1 VPVAA
6 VADPGPGLVSLGSAP
21 ESALE
26 DLAQGLLLD
35 ANGPSGLPQQT
46 VILAH
51 TGLAGELARR
61 LHRRV
66 GGPCPL
72 PRMFTLDQWLARQ
85 PVPAVTLDAVQ
96 LVAEL
101 QQQLVARPWFAG
113 LDHWAMAAE
122 LAALFE
128 ALGRHLEDGPAA
140 ALPATAEEL
149 AAMLARAH
157 GARDHT
163 LFHLDA
169 RLVHDLWRA
178 CEGHPEWGLSRWQR
192 DALAMAHLL
201 RAPDGPLW
209 VFDVA
214 RFPPQ
219 ARGFFERYAALQRVT
234 LLTLETLAPRSGA
247 APSRS
252 AWVRAALRETDAALA
267 DRARSWQLEQ
277 QPLPP
282 AGIWVSRALGREAEA
297 KHACDTVCEWLA
309 QGLQRIAVVACDRA
323 LARRLRAL
331 LEREGVLADDKAG
344 WMLSTTRV
352 GAAVRDLLRL
362 QRRATPALLRAVLDS
377 PLLVTAEPDA
387 VCTQLGPAL
396 DRQPAHARLDWRALE
411 RDAAARPAAAAWLS
425 LLRQVLA
432 GLGARP
438 RALGEWL
445 DALLATLDTLAP
457 GLAGDPA
464 GAQLLAHLQSSRAAL
479 AAHPAPRSAGEFA
492 DWLDWTLG
500 ETLFRDDSVQS
511 PVLLTHPAAL
521 RGLCFDAILVIGADA
536 AHLPASGARPRIVR
550 DAARAELGLPD
561 TAAQRS
567 EAAADWCLLMGSAPR
582 IEISWQTLDERGE
595 PVAASPFVLLMQRFH
610 RLAWGS
616 DLPEAP
622 AFTRSAPASPPSLS
636 AVERAP
642 GVLPAELSPTGYQAL
657 LDCPYRWFVRDGLHL
672 RAPERVLE
680 DTEPSDFGE
689 AVHRVL
695 RTFHEQ
701 CPSLDAVGRDG
712 ALAALRAVTERVFA
726 PLLARDF
733 GAAGWLERWC
743 AVVPAYVDWQLAH
756 ESAGWRIDAHASER
770 EVSATLALDAG
781 QRVGLRGRPDR
792 IDEGTG
798 AVRAVLDYK
807 TGSRSRSEG
816 LTKDPTEDAQLVLYA
831 AMLADVGAVT
841 YLPLGEGA
849 LDRGGGLRPVSL
861 GGEDLAAAVEGHRG
875 RLAGTLQRIAAGAPL
890 TAMGDADA
898 CRYCQADGLCRKA
911 HRAPF
916 G

>member
-1 VPVAA
+1 VLS
-6 VADPGPGLVSLGSAP
+6 VADPGPGLVCLGVPP

-26 DLAQGLLLD
+26 DLAHGLVLESD
-35 ANGPSGLPQQT
+35 GCTGLPQQT

-51 TGLAGELARR
+51 AGLAGELARR

-85 PVPAVTLDAVQ
+85 PVPAVTLEAVQ

-101 QQQLVARPWFAG
+101 QLQLAARPWFAG

-128 ALGRHLEDGPAA
+128 ELGRNLDAGPAA
-140 ALPATAEEL
+140 VLPATAEEL
-149 AAMLARAH
+149 AVMLARAH

-234 LLTLETLAPRSGA
+234 LLTLAPRSGA

-252 AWVRAALRETDAALA
+252 SWVGAALREADAALA

-282 AGIWVSRALGREAEA
+282 VGICVSRSLGREAEA
-297 KHACDTVCEWLA
+297 RHACDTVCDWLE

-362 QRRATPALLRAVLDS
+362 QRRATPALLRAVADS
-377 PLLVTAEPDA
+377 PLLATAKPDA
-387 VCTQLGPAL
+387 LCTQLGPAL
-396 DRQPAHARLDWRALE
+396 DRQPAHARLDWQALE
-411 RDAAARPAAAAWLS
+411 RDVTAEPAAVAWLS

-432 GLGARP
+432 DLGARP
-438 RALGEWL
+438 RGLCEWL
-445 DALLATLDTLAP
+445 DALLAALDTLVP
-457 GLAGDPA
+457 GLASDPA
-464 GAQLLAHLQSSRAAL
+464 GAQLVAHLQSSRTAL
-479 AAHPAPRSAGEFA
+479 AAHPAARSAGEFA
-492 DWLDWTLG
+492 EWLDWTLG

-536 AHLPASGARPRIVR
+536 VHLPAPGARPRIVR

-561 TAAQRS
+561 TAIQRA

-582 IEISWQTLDERGE
+582 IAISWQVLDDRGE

-622 AFTRSAPASPPSLS
+622 TFTRWAPASPPSLS

-642 GVLPAELSPTGYQAL
+642 GVLPAELSPTGYQVL
-657 LDCPYRWFVRDGLHL
+657 LDCPYRWFVRDGLRL
-672 RAPERVLE
+672 RAPERAVE

-695 RTFHEQ
+695 RNFHEH
-701 CPSLDAVGRDG
+701 CPELGAVGRDA
-712 ALAALRAVTERVFA
+712 ALAALETVTERIFT

-733 GAAGWLERWC
+733 GAAAWLERWR
-743 AVVPAYVDWQLAH
+743 AVAPAYVDWQLVH
-756 ESAGWRIDAHASER
+756 EAAGWRIDAHASER

-781 QRVGLRGRPDR
+781 QSVGLRGRPDR
-792 IDEGTG
+792 IDRGAA
-798 AVRAVLDYK
+798 AVRAVFDYK
-807 TGSRSRSEG
+807 TGSRSRCEG
-816 LTKDPTEDAQLVLYA
+816 LTEDPTEDAQLVLYA

-841 YLPLGEGA
+841 YLPFGEGA
-849 LDRGGGLRPVSL
+849 LDRGGNLRPVPL
-861 GGEDLAAAVEGHRG
+861 DGEDLAAAVEGHRE
-875 RLAGTLQRIAAGAPL
+875 RLVETLRRIAAGASL
-890 TAMGDADA
+890 AAMGDADA
-898 CRYCQADGLCRKA
+898 CRYCHAGGLCRKA